1 MGADRGSNMIRFSG
15 TAIRLLIIAV
25 AMGAGVLPGQFLVT
39 TQGEGTID
47 EIRNGG
53 SLVLESPGIGERVT
67 ALLSVT
73 YQGPLYSTGEI
84 LEPVIEGSTKF
95 SITTGPDLPLTLDPD
110 AGLSFLV
117 SFVPDGV
124 GPFSARLTITLNQQL
139 FGGRDPAPFSFLI
152 NLSGVVADYTISYQ
166 LPGGNQLLLDQD
178 GVIGFEDTEIEAS
191 QAATVTVTNRGS
203 GPGSVESVVVNGG
216 SVFQASGLQLLP
228 VDVLATR
235 DIRFNLIFEPQQV
248 GTFEGTANINFGFG
262 SHQIR
267 FMGRGVAATFTYD
280 LIQNGQTTSVAEGAT
295 ITLPPTSIG
304 DEVKA
309 QLRVTNVG
317 TIEGVIGRIALQ
329 GTGFRLEDVPVT
341 PATIDI
347 NESFTLSISF
357 TPADL
362 DDSTGSLVIGDASF
376 TIIGQ
381 GSGPEL
387 KYSFT
392 SAAGTTDLEPR
403 DTIVFPETDF
413 GQTSQVGFTVNNT
426 GTEAQTITL
435 IGASGN
441 FSAADLPTLP
451 MSLPPG
457 QMLTFNV
464 VFEPLASG
472 ILSGNLSIDSTTFSL
487 SGLGGGGAATFTYDL
502 IQNGQTTSVAEG
514 GTITLPPTSIG
525 DEVKAQLRVT
535 NVGTIE
541 GVIGRIALQGTGFR
555 LEDVPVTPAT
565 IDINESFTLSISFT
579 PADLDDSTGSLV
591 IGDASF
597 TIIGQGSG
605 PELKY
610 SFTSAA
616 GTTDLEPRDT
626 IVFPETDFGQTSQ
639 VGFTVNNTGTEAQTI
654 TLIGASGNF
663 SAADLPTLP
672 MSLPPGQMLT
682 FNVVFEPL
690 ASGILSGN
698 LSIDSTTFSLS
709 GLGGEPGQVP
719 GPTISGAGGAVNAVD
734 QVSTG
739 VSIAEPYPVDVAG
752 TLTIAFE
759 SDAFSNDP
767 TIQFSTGGRTAP
779 FTIRAGQTQARFA
792 NNRDAIR
799 FQTGTVTG
807 TIILSSTF
815 QIEETRQ
822 DITPDRP
829 PELTYTLSTQA
840 PQLLGATIGQIN
852 AGTVQVLVT
861 GFSTARTV
869 NTLRL
874 SLTGAAGSNLTTS
887 QLDIDARNA
896 FRTWYQSNQSSGFGS
911 QFTATVTLRVDGEV
925 GDITAVSVQ
934 AVNELGNSNSV
945 TADLPVI

>member
-73 YQGPLYSTGEI
+73 YQGPFNSTGEI

-139 FGGRDPAPFSFLI
+139 VGRQDPAPFSFLI

-262 SHQIR
+262 SRQIR
-267 FMGRGVAATFTYD
+267 FMGR
-280 LIQNGQTTSVAEGAT
+280 SV
-295 ITLPPTSIG
+295 
-304 DEVKA
+304 
-309 QLRVTNVG
+309 
-317 TIEGVIGRIALQ
+317 
-329 GTGFRLEDVPVT
+329 
-341 PATIDI
+341 
-347 NESFTLSISF
+347 
-357 TPADL
+357 
-362 DDSTGSLVIGDASF
+362 
-376 TIIGQ
+376 
-381 GSGPEL
+381 
-387 KYSFT
+387 
-392 SAAGTTDLEPR
+392 
-403 DTIVFPETDF
+403 
-413 GQTSQVGFTVNNT
+413 
-426 GTEAQTITL
+426 
-435 IGASGN
+435 
-441 FSAADLPTLP
+441 
-451 MSLPPG
+451 
-457 QMLTFNV
+457 
-464 VFEPLASG
+464 
-472 ILSGNLSIDSTTFSL
+472 
-487 SGLGGGGAATFTYDL
+487 AATFTYDL